1 LGALY
6 SITTIGSL
14 ASQALSQ
21 DQDAVVWGSTSR
33 GIFLHLASGW
43 IVFLSFERF
52 RGPLTLNGD
61 PNPSLFQAIGPGL
74 SARIR
79 SKTLHFDTLGIEIAT
94 QNARIWSAP
103 PRSSTS
109 LDSPAARFERIE
121 NIHRNVSKVLADCP
135 SVGLLPETLP
145 ASLDSASIIRQIEKS
160 LGLGEGLT
168 PAGDDLALG
177 FLLALNRWGDLLCPN
192 LDVPDINQR
201 ICQAA
206 PHKTNTLSAKLIE
219 CASLGQADE
228 RLIFTLDGIL
238 SGSPNP
244 DTCVSHLSS
253 WGHTSGA
260 CAFAGMALAITG
272 KSQRSPS
279 PVVRLVK

>member
-1 LGALY
+1 MGTQY
-6 SITTIGSL
+6 SITTLGSL
-14 ASQALSQ
+14 ASQALST

-74 SARIR
+74 PVQIH
-79 SKTLHFDTLGIEIAT
+79 SKTLHFGSLRIEIAT
-94 QNARIWSAP
+94 HNAQIWSAP
-103 PRSSTS
+103 PRSATS
-109 LDSPAARFERIE
+109 LNSPAARLERIE
-121 NIHRNVSKVLADCP
+121 YIHRNVNKVLADSP
-135 SVGLLPETLP
+135 SAGLLPEALP
-145 ASLDSASIIRQIEKS
+145 ASLDSASIIGQIEKS
-160 LGLGEGLT
+160 LGLGAGLT

-177 FLLALNRWGDLLCPN
+177 FLLALNRWGDLLCPD
-192 LDVPDINQR
+192 LDLPEINQK

-206 PHKTNTLSAKLIE
+206 RRKTNTLSANLIE

-228 RLIFTLDGIL
+228 RLIYALDGIL
-238 SGSPNP
+238 SGSPDP

-272 KSQRSPS
+272 KT
-279 PVVRLVK
+279 